1 MERQDPRVPL
11 VHCDP
16 WRPQNT
22 NPQAPN
28 TKNAAREGASDAM
41 YSNHNVTWG
50 ALVTARHC
58 EKQWVGPGARAQTSS
73 QHSEADSEEGGKF
86 CHQNRK
92 SVCEDRE
99 LSSTWRGRCLVFLS
113 QEEKADGKGRLVRS
127 GASQLWAHPG
137 RTKDHSSEQPSAS
150 SVDLSS
156 PGRES
161 GYHHSITQE
170 QAHHQDA

>member
-1 MERQDPRVPL
+1 
-11 VHCDP
+11 
-16 WRPQNT
+16 
-22 NPQAPN
+22 
-28 TKNAAREGASDAM
+28 M